1 MQMRIAKWGMLI
13 PLIRKRRTNNKVA
26 GVIFHCYAPLTLKR
40 REMRP
45 GQLKRF
51 TLREKGGLVGWL
63 AESCANPSYAFI
75 LNLNYSLP
83 AQQSDSEAGKGK
95 QK

>member
-1 MQMRIAKWGMLI
+1 LLRAID
-13 PLIRKRRTNNKVA
+13 
-26 GVIFHCYAPLTLKR
+26 FEAPGNAA
-40 REMRP
+40 RP
-45 GQLKRF
+45 TKAIY
-51 TLREKGGLVGWL
+51 TKEKKGGWL
-63 AESCANPSYAFI
+63 ADWLGETCANPSYAFI

>member
-1 MQMRIAKWGMLI
+1 
-13 PLIRKRRTNNKVA
+13 
-26 GVIFHCYAPLTLKR
+26 
-40 REMRP
+40 MRP

-51 TLREKGGLVGWL
+51 TLGEKGGWL
-63 AESCANPSYAFI
+63 ADWVAETCANPSYAFI